1 MGSPSEDSTAPVKPL
16 HPWYTRLW
24 RLARLDYLKILRTH
38 GAPAQVAR
46 GVGYGI
52 FVELIFFPTLG
63 LGFFLIYPINKYLK
77 GHLGASI
84 AGFIFAKLFAFF
96 TIPPSFILGSK
107 ILGLPNYVDKFYY
120 KTEVAGRIME
130 KFKPIFWDNNPPVGT
145 VIGTIK
151 DLFPWKLL
159 EALSGW
165 AVGAAVFGVVLGA
178 IGFFVSLA
186 TLRKYQAHKKERRE
200 EVLREKEAAK
210 A

>member
-1 MGSPSEDSTAPVKPL
+1 MGDPSEESAASVKPL

-24 RLARLDYLKILRTH
+24 RLARFDYLKILRTH

-63 LGFFLIYPINKYLK
+63 LGFFLIYPLNKYLK

-84 AGFIFAKLFAFF
+84 AGFIFAKLFAFL

-107 ILGLPNYVDKFYY
+107 MLGLRSYGKEFMTDADKL
-120 KTEVAGRIME
+120 
-130 KFKPIFWDNNPPVGT
+130 KPLGDIWDTVVGLLKS
-145 VIGTIK
+145 G
-151 DLFPWKLL
+151 DLFY
-159 EALSGW
+159 ALAGW
-165 AVGAAVFGVVLGA
+165 TVGAAVFGVILGV
-178 IGFFVSLA
+178 IGFIFSLTA
-186 TLRKYQAHKKERRE
+186 LKKYQAHKKERRE
-200 EVLREKEAAK
+200 EILRGKEAAK

>member
-1 MGSPSEDSTAPVKPL
+1 VTDSKVKPL

-63 LGFFLIYPINKYLK
+63 LAFFLIYPLNKYLK
-77 GHLGASI
+77 GHLAASI

-107 ILGLPNYVDKFYY
+107 MLGLPSYGDRFM
-120 KTEVAGRIME
+120 TAAG
-130 KFKPIFWDNNPPVGT
+130 KLKPLGEIWDVVMGLLKS
-145 VIGTIK
+145 G
-151 DLFPWKLL
+151 DLFY
-159 EALSGW
+159 ALAGW
-165 AVGAAVFGVVLGA
+165 TVGAAVFGVV
-178 IGFFVSLA
+178 IGIMGFLFALTA
-186 TLRKYQAHKKERRE
+186 LKKYQAHRKERRE

>member
-1 MGSPSEDSTAPVKPL
+1 M
-16 HPWYTRLW
+16 
-24 RLARLDYLKILRTH
+24 
-38 GAPAQVAR
+38 AR

-107 ILGLPNYVDKFYY
+107 ILGLRSYGKEFMTDADKL
-120 KTEVAGRIME
+120 KSLGDI
-130 KFKPIFWDNNPPVGT
+130 WDTVVGLLKS
-145 VIGTIK
+145 G
-151 DLFPWKLL
+151 DLFY
-159 EALSGW
+159 ALAGW
-165 AVGAAVFGVVLGA
+165 TVGAAVFGVVLGA
-178 IGFFVSLA
+178 IGYLLSMTALK
-186 TLRKYQAHKKERRE
+186 KYQAHKKERRE
-200 EVLREKEAAK
+200 EVRREKEAAK

>member
-1 MGSPSEDSTAPVKPL
+1 MTDSKVKPL

-63 LGFFLIYPINKYLK
+63 LAFFLIYPLNKYLK
-77 GHLGASI
+77 GHLAASI

-107 ILGLPNYVDKFYY
+107 MLGLPSYGDRFM
-120 KTEVAGRIME
+120 TDAG
-130 KFKPIFWDNNPPVGT
+130 KLKPLGEIWDVVVGLLKS
-145 VIGTIK
+145 G
-151 DLFPWKLL
+151 DLFY
-159 EALSGW
+159 ALAGW
-165 AVGAAVFGVVLGA
+165 TVGAAVFGVV
-178 IGFFVSLA
+178 IGIMGFLFALTA
-186 TLRKYQAHKKERRE
+186 LKKYQAHRKERRE

>member
-1 MGSPSEDSTAPVKPL
+1 VTDSKVKPL

-63 LGFFLIYPINKYLK
+63 LAFFLIYPLNKYLK
-77 GHLGASI
+77 GHLAASI

-107 ILGLPNYVDKFYY
+107 ILTPIRGKEISY
-120 KTEVAGRIME
+120 KE
-130 KFKPIFWDNNPPVGT
+130 KFMTGETLKPLGDIWVELKQLASSGE
-145 VIGTIK
+145 I
-151 DLFPWKLL
+151 LW
-159 EALSGW
+159 ALTGW
-165 AVGAAVFGVVLGA
+165 TVGAAVFGVVIGI
-178 IGFFVSLA
+178 IGFLFALTA
-186 TLRKYQAHKKERRE
+186 LKKYQAHRKERRE

>member
-1 MGSPSEDSTAPVKPL
+1 MTDSKVKPL

-63 LGFFLIYPINKYLK
+63 LAFFLIYPLNKYLK
-77 GHLGASI
+77 GHLAASI

-107 ILGLPNYVDKFYY
+107 ILTPIRGKEISY
-120 KTEVAGRIME
+120 KE
-130 KFKPIFWDNNPPVGT
+130 KFMTDEKLNPLGDIWIELKQLAST
-145 VIGTIK
+145 GEI
-151 DLFPWKLL
+151 LW
-159 EALSGW
+159 ALSGW
-165 AVGAAVFGVVLGA
+165 TMGAAVFGVVAG
-178 IGFFVSLA
+178 IFGFFVTRTA
-186 TLRKYQAHKKERRE
+186 LRKYQTHRKERRE
-200 EVLREKEAAK
+200 EILREKEAAK
-210 A
+210 V

>member
-1 MGSPSEDSTAPVKPL
+1 VTESKVKPL

-24 RLARLDYLKILRTH
+24 RLGRLDYLKILRAH

-63 LGFFLIYPINKYLK
+63 LAFFLIYPLNKYLK
-77 GHLGASI
+77 GHLAASI
-84 AGFIFAKLFAFF
+84 AGFVFAKLFAFF

-107 ILGLPNYVDKFYY
+107 MLGLPSYGDRFM
-120 KTEVAGRIME
+120 TDAG
-130 KFKPIFWDNNPPVGT
+130 KLKPLGEIWDVVVGLLKS
-145 VIGTIK
+145 G
-151 DLFPWKLL
+151 DLFY
-159 EALSGW
+159 ALAGW
-165 AVGAAVFGVVLGA
+165 TVGAAVFGLVIGI
-178 IGFFVSLA
+178 IGFLF
-186 TLRKYQAHKKERRE
+186 TLTALKKYQAHRKERRE

>member
-1 MGSPSEDSTAPVKPL
+1 MGSPSEDSSASVKPL

-84 AGFIFAKLFAFF
+84 AGFIFAKLFAFL

-107 ILGLPNYVDKFYY
+107 MLGLRSYGKEFMTDADKL
-120 KTEVAGRIME
+120 
-130 KFKPIFWDNNPPVGT
+130 KPLGDIWDTVVGLLKS
-145 VIGTIK
+145 G
-151 DLFPWKLL
+151 DLFY
-159 EALSGW
+159 ALAGW
-165 AVGAAVFGVVLGA
+165 TVGAAVFGVVLGA
-178 IGFFVSLA
+178 IGFLLSMTALK
-186 TLRKYQAHKKERRE
+186 KYQAHKKERRE

>member
-1 MGSPSEDSTAPVKPL
+1 MGSPSEDSSAPVKPL

-24 RLARLDYLKILRTH
+24 RLARFDYLKILRTH
-38 GAPAQVAR
+38 GAPARVAR

-63 LGFFLIYPINKYLK
+63 LGFFLIYPLNEYLK

-84 AGFIFAKLFAFF
+84 AGFIFAKLFAFL

-107 ILGLPNYVDKFYY
+107 MLGLRPYGKEFMTDADKL
-120 KTEVAGRIME
+120 
-130 KFKPIFWDNNPPVGT
+130 KPLGDIWDT
-145 VIGTIK
+145 VVSLLKSG
-151 DLFPWKLL
+151 DLFY
-159 EALSGW
+159 ALAGW
-165 AVGAAVFGVVLGA
+165 TVGAAVFGVVLGA
-178 IGFFVSLA
+178 IGFLLSMTALK
-186 TLRKYQAHKKERRE
+186 KYQAHKKERRE

>member
-1 MGSPSEDSTAPVKPL
+1 MGSPSEDSSASVKPL

-107 ILGLPNYVDKFYY
+107 ILGLRSYGKEFMTDADKL
-120 KTEVAGRIME
+120 
-130 KFKPIFWDNNPPVGT
+130 KPLGDIWDTVVGLLKS
-145 VIGTIK
+145 G
-151 DLFPWKLL
+151 DLFY
-159 EALSGW
+159 ALAGW
-165 AVGAAVFGVVLGA
+165 TVGAAVFGVVLGV
-178 IGFFVSLA
+178 IGFLISMTALK
-186 TLRKYQAHKKERRE
+186 KYQAHKKERRE

>member
-1 MGSPSEDSTAPVKPL
+1 MGSPSEDSSASVKPL

-24 RLARLDYLKILRTH
+24 RLARLAYLKILSTH

-84 AGFIFAKLFAFF
+84 AGFIFDTLFAFF

-107 ILGLPNYVDKFYY
+107 ILGLRSYGKEFMTDADKL
-120 KTEVAGRIME
+120 
-130 KFKPIFWDNNPPVGT
+130 KPLGDIWDTVVGLLKS
-145 VIGTIK
+145 G
-151 DLFPWKLL
+151 DLFY
-159 EALSGW
+159 ALAGW
-165 AVGAAVFGVVLGA
+165 TVGAAVFGVVLGA
-178 IGFFVSLA
+178 IGFLLSMTALK
-186 TLRKYQAHKKERRE
+186 KYQAHKKERRE

>member
-1 MGSPSEDSTAPVKPL
+1 MTDSKVKPL

-63 LGFFLIYPINKYLK
+63 LAFFLIYPLNKYLK
-77 GHLGASI
+77 GHLAASI

-107 ILGLPNYVDKFYY
+107 ILTPIRGKEISY
-120 KTEVAGRIME
+120 KE
-130 KFKPIFWDNNPPVGT
+130 KFMTGETLKPLGDIWVELKQLASSGE
-145 VIGTIK
+145 I
-151 DLFPWKLL
+151 LW
-159 EALSGW
+159 ALTGW
-165 AVGAAVFGVVLGA
+165 TVGAAVFGVVIGI
-178 IGFFVSLA
+178 IGFLFALTA
-186 TLRKYQAHKKERRE
+186 LKKYQAHRKERRE

>member
-1 MGSPSEDSTAPVKPL
+1 MGSPSEDSTVSVKPL

-24 RLARLDYLKILRTH
+24 RLARFDYLKILRTH
-38 GAPAQVAR
+38 GAPARVAR

-63 LGFFLIYPINKYLK
+63 LGFFLIYPLNKYLK

-84 AGFIFAKLFAFF
+84 AGFIFAKLFAFL

-107 ILGLPNYVDKFYY
+107 ILGLRSYGKEFMTDADKL
-120 KTEVAGRIME
+120 
-130 KFKPIFWDNNPPVGT
+130 KPLGQIWDT
-145 VIGTIK
+145 VVNLVKSG
-151 DLFPWKLL
+151 DLFY
-159 EALSGW
+159 ALAGW
-165 AVGAAVFGVVLGA
+165 TVGAAVFGVVIGA
-178 IGFFVSLA
+178 IGFLLSMTALK
-186 TLRKYQAHKKERRE
+186 KYQAHKKERRE